1 MKTLPTLVQLAARLD
16 QQTTEIASL
25 KSELAVQFTRIA
37 QLQAQV
43 DVLPTARRRGEE
55 LRSSLTP
62 IAASNGNGHSPR
74 VQRASLWSGRRANEE
89 PED

>member
-16 QQTTEIASL
+16 EQTTEIASL
-25 KSELAVQFTRIA
+25 KSAMAVQFTRIA
-37 QLQAQV
+37 QLQSQV
-43 DVLPTARRRGEE
+43 DVLPSTRRGGEE

-62 IAASNGNGHSPR
+62 IAASNGNGHRPP
-74 VQRASLWSGRRANEE
+74 VHQTSLWSGRRDNE